1 MLEGTTPAAAVE
13 GQSVVDRQ
21 KEKVPADQTEN
32 IRTTLVNSPIIIDD
46 ETTSLGKLLP
56 FWARNMVDKSG
67 RLLGE
72 IASSGEYN
80 EKELFAA
87 MDLPFGDDKGVE
99 GLEEITRRMAAQ
111 LGVDEDSQ
119 EAKDAA
125 IKALKSLKAF
135 YENTD
140 AITQL
145 QEYRPVGSTK

>member
-1 MLEGTTPAAAVE
+1 
-13 GQSVVDRQ
+13 
-21 KEKVPADQTEN
+21 
-32 IRTTLVNSPIIIDD
+32 
-46 ETTSLGKLLP
+46 
-56 FWARNMVDKSG
+56 MVDKSG